1 MNKLAMLGGVP
12 AVSREQGRVEWPVII
27 EADRQA
33 VLRALAS
40 GKLVSSAEGEQEV
53 SALEAEWAAHI
64 GARYCVGVSNGTA
77 ALALALAALGVGPGD
92 EVIVPA
98 LSFIASGLAPLH
110 QMAIPVFVDI
120 DPRTFNIDPARIE
133 EKITPRTRAIL
144 PVHLHGLPADMDEI
158 LAIAKKHN
166 LFVVEDAAQSHGA
179 RYRGQHTGALGDIA
193 GFSLQV
199 TKNLP
204 TCGEGGLIT
213 TNDRSLYERAV
224 MMRQFGEVVRDGEE
238 RSYISHLLGWNAR
251 LIPIQAAFTRS
262 QLHRFAEYQD
272 ARERNIRRFLDA
284 LSVLPGIMCPIAPPD
299 RTHAWHILR
308 FRFDPVAAGLAH
320 VSGGAFRRALR
331 RALRA
336 EGVPVSQYQLIPLPA
351 QKVFQER
358 QGFGRGYPWAVA
370 GDGSPRDDIEDYPNA
385 LAVIEDSLTIQKRH
399 LNPNSG
405 PLLDRYAEAFHK
417 VWANLDVIER
427 MARAMSTGPELERS
441 AGGVAMKE

>member
-1 MNKLAMLGGVP
+1 MNKLAMLGGAPV
-12 AVSREQGRVEWPVII
+12 VSREQGRVEWPVIT

-33 VLRALAS
+33 VLRVLAS
-40 GKLVSSAEGEQEV
+40 GKLVSSVEGEQEV
-53 SALEAEWAAHI
+53 RALEAEWAAHI
-64 GARYCVGVSNGTA
+64 GAHYCVGVSNGTA

-133 EKITPRTRAIL
+133 EKITSRTRAIL

-179 RYRGQHTGALGDIA
+179 LYRGQHTGTLGDIA
-193 GFSLQV
+193 GFSLQM

-213 TNDRSLYERAV
+213 TNDHTLHERAT

-238 RSYISHLLGWNAR
+238 RSYISYLLGWNAR
-251 LIPIQAAFTRS
+251 LIPIQAAFARS
-262 QLHRFAEYQD
+262 QLQRFAEYQA
-272 ARERNIRRFLDA
+272 ARDRNVRRFLDA
-284 LSVLPGIMCPIAPPD
+284 LAGLSGLVCPFAPPD

-308 FRFDPVAAGLAH
+308 FRFDPAAAGLPH
-320 VSGGAFRRALR
+320 IPGGAFRRAMR

-336 EGVPVSQYQLIPLPA
+336 EGVPVSQYQLIPLPG
-351 QKVFQER
+351 QKVFQDR
-358 QGFGRGYPWAVA
+358 QGFGRGYPWAA
-370 GDGSPRDDIEDYPNA
+370 ASDRSPRYDIEDYPNA
-385 LAVIEDSLTIQKRH
+385 LAVIDDSLTIQKRH
-399 LNPNSG
+399 LNPGSG

-427 MARAMSTGPELERS
+427 MARAMATDPALDRN
-441 AGGVAMKE
+441 AGVAVKG